1 MVEKL
6 AASNTSARTDV
17 GNGTFLQ
24 NHRNVET
31 LLYFSSLFVKRFSL
45 GFNFSISFCDNTVRV
60 FCLGFRHQ
68 NHLVR
73 VRKRS
78 FLA

>member
-6 AASNTSARTDV
+6 AASNTSARADV

-31 LLYFSSLFVKRFSL
+31 LL
-45 GFNFSISFCDNTVRV
+45 SFP
-60 FCLGFRHQ
+60 LY
-68 NHLVR
+68 L
-73 VRKRS
+73 
-78 FLA
+78 